1 LSYTFFDCETVRRRL
16 PERGELTGEA
26 RHGLEEHLSSCAACA
41 AEAARLARPNDLG
54 GLAPVGKSGDEA
66 LQDALARAARL
77 EISPW
82 FQEKLHRDIMA
93 AVDDLAPPKRP
104 SSEALRRTGSAA
116 ASVLR
121 PTFFALKVA
130 AIFAIFSLA
139 ILFFLWNPISLNKHA
154 PEAALM
160 PQQAA
165 VLPAEGVPLN
175 AGTENAEPP
184 AGRAL
189 APRKVSGEEMTASSE
204 GEAALLEKVGVTVR
218 FERDA
223 TVLEWA
229 GPRDARYR
237 VTRSFRPDFE
247 TASYLEF
254 IEVEGL
260 RYRDLDARPGTRF
273 YRVERIG

>member
-1 LSYTFFDCETVRRRL
+1 LSYTLFDCETVRRRL

-26 RHGLEEHLSSCAACA
+26 RHGMEEHLSSCAACA
-41 AEAARLARPNDLG
+41 AEAAQYD
-54 GLAPVGKSGDEA
+54 A
-66 LQDALARAARL
+66 LQDALARAARTEL
-77 EISPW
+77 SPW

-93 AVDDLAPPKRP
+93 AVDDLAPPKRY
-104 SSEALRRTGSAA
+104 AA

-121 PTFFALKVA
+121 PTFFALRVA
-130 AIFAIFSLA
+130 AVFAIFSLA
-139 ILFFLWNPISLNKHA
+139 ILFFLWNPISLNKQA

-165 VLPAEGVPLN
+165 VLPTEDVPLK
-175 AGTENAEPP
+175 AGSENAEPP
-184 AGRAL
+184 AERVP
-189 APRKVSGEEMTASSE
+189 APRKVSGEEKTAARSE
-204 GEAALLEKVGVTVR
+204 GEATLAEEVGVMVR

-223 TVLEWA
+223 TVLEWT

-237 VTRSFRPDFE
+237 VIRSLGPDFE